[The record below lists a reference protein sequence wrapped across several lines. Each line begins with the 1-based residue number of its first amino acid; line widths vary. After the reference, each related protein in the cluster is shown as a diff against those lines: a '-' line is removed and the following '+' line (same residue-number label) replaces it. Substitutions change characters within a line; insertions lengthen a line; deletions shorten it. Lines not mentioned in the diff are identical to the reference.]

1 MFCSFN
7 LPVRLCLYNPIPD
20 LPPQNPSQS
29 VPGNRL
35 PSDEKFAKETA
46 NYANSLKPDVVKPTD
61 LRQ

>member
-7 LPVRLCLYNPIPD
+7 LPVRLRLFNRIPD
-20 LPPQNPSQS
+20 LPTQTPSQS

-35 PSDEKFAKETA
+35 PYDEKFAKETA
-46 NYANSLKPDVVKPTD
+46 NYANSLNPDVVKPTD